1 MKKILFRVVLAGAVV
16 LIAAIVARG
25 LTYESRQMQVEP
37 APEIAIDT
45 MAVAERLAGALRF
58 ETISHQD
65 SAAFPAEEFLG
76 FHAYLEESFPTLH
89 ATLEREAI
97 GGYSLLYRW
106 EGADANLR
114 PVLFMAHMDVVPVE
128 SGTESEWTYPAFAGR
143 VADGYVWGRGAL
155 DDKGTL
161 VTQLEAIE
169 LLLSRGFQPQRTV
182 YLAFGHDEEVGGMRG
197 AARIASVLKQRGV
210 QLEYVLDEGGIV
222 TDAVTAVA
230 APVAL
235 VGVAE
240 KGFVSLQL
248 SVRTEG
254 GHSSMPPD
262 NTAVGMLATAIH
274 KLERHQLPRG
284 IRGATAAMLD
294 YLGPEMPFTRRV
306 ALANRWLFDPLIERQ
321 FGALPEGNA
330 MLRTTTAPTIFHAGV
345 KENVLPSSASAVVN
359 FRILPGDDV
368 ASVIEHVRRTIDD
381 PRIEIEPL
389 AFRSEPSPMSDLDS
403 DSFWALQSTVQ
414 QIFPDAIFAPY
425 LVVGGTDSRYYTDVT
440 ANVYRFNPMYLNR
453 DDFRSVHGTDERVSL
468 EACADMVRFYVQLI
482 RQTVG

>member
-1 MKKILFRVVLAGAVV
+1 MRKILSRVVLAGAIV

-45 MAVAERLAGALRF
+45 MGVAERLAGALRF
-58 ETISHQD
+58 ETISNQD
-65 SAAFPAEEFLG
+65 SAAFPAEEFLR
-76 FHAYLEESFPTLH
+76 FHTYLEESYPAVH

-106 EGADANLR
+106 EGSDASLR

-128 SGTESEWTYPAFAGR
+128 PGTESEWTHPAFAGLI
-143 VADGYVWGRGAL
+143 ADGYVWGRGSL

-169 LLLSRGFQPQRTV
+169 LFLNRGFQPQRTV

-210 QLEYVLDEGGIV
+210 ELAYVLDEGGIV
-222 TDAVTAVA
+222 TDAVAAVG

-248 SVRTEG
+248 SVRTQG
-254 GHSSMPPD
+254 GHSSMPPEK
-262 NTAVGMLATAIH
+262 TAIGILATAIDR
-274 KLERHQLPRG
+274 LETHQLPAA

-294 YLGPEMPFTRRV
+294 YLGPEMSFTRRV
-306 ALANRWLFDPLIERQ
+306 ALANRWLFDPLIERE

-368 ASVIEHVRRTIDD
+368 ASVIEHVRRTIDE
-381 PRIEIEPL
+381 PRIAIEPL
-389 AFRSEPSPMSDLDS
+389 AFRSEPSPMSDLGS
-403 DSFWALQSTVQ
+403 DSFGALQRTVR
-414 QIFPDAIFAPY
+414 QIFPNAIFAPY